1 MSSKESLQ
9 YVNGIPVERQMAD
22 WVEVLQEIWCFRKI
36 LMDVNTEENNS
47 LYQKL
52 MSTRAAVSLV
62 EGLIA

>member
-9 YVNGIPVERQMAD
+9 YVKGIPVERQMAD